1 MRILLLIAFVASIN
15 LGVAADEGREGNGH
29 ASIPGVSNQ
38 EFKPLPHSQR
48 VFRIKAV
55 RAVDDDLAVAAKASL
70 QAYGNDA
77 FAANWKR
84 HTIARP
90 RTIFGSGETVVLTR
104 VNEPE
109 QTVEVAIRGTS
120 SFDDVVRDLDA
131 IAELDEQLSIP
142 IHSGFRVVAQGVIAV
157 LRAEFSGEAFANFK
171 FKLYGHSLGGAV
183 ANIVAMYL
191 HEDGR
196 SVALVA
202 TFGAPRFTT
211 NEGARKYQVL
221 NQVTYRVVRCDDVV
235 PFLPPP
241 NFFGWTNNSYEAGG
255 NLLLLLRPPYFDYS
269 VGIDIE
275 RDFTYQ
281 LRLELANAVGRERLA
296 LGHRMTSYDDL
307 LFLYTAKGVSYWPQ
321 PGDISPVSYQLSLQS
336 RMCPHKLLK
345 SEHVAPNPALQ
356 GTLGLSAARP

>member
-1 MRILLLIAFVASIN
+1 MRIPLLIAFIALNN
-15 LGVAADEGREGNGH
+15 LGLAADNTREGRDR
-29 ASIPGVSNQ
+29 ADIPGVSIQ
-38 EFKPLPHSQR
+38 EFKQLPYSQR
-48 VFRIKAV
+48 IFRIKAV
-55 RAVDDDLAVAAKASL
+55 RAVDDDLALAAKASL
-70 QAYGNDA
+70 KSYDNDVA
-77 FAANWKR
+77 DSNWQR
-84 HTIARP
+84 HTIKRP
-90 RTIFGSGETVVLTR
+90 RTIFGSGETVALTR
-104 VNEPE
+104 INKLE
-109 QTVEVAIRGTS
+109 QTIEVAIRGTS
-120 SFDDVVRDLDA
+120 LFNDVVQDLDA
-131 IAELDEQLSIP
+131 KAELDEQLNIP
-142 IHSGFRVVAQGVIAV
+142 IHSGFRVVARGVIAV
-157 LRAEFSGEAFANFK
+157 LRKEFSGEEFRNYK

-196 SVALVA
+196 TVALVA

-221 NQVTYRVVRCDDVV
+221 NQVTFRVVRCDDVV

-275 RDFTYQ
+275 RDFTNQ

-296 LGHRMTSYDDL
+296 LGHRMNSYDDL
-307 LFLYTAKGVSYWPQ
+307 LFLYTAKGFHYWPE

-336 RMCPHKLLK
+336 KMCSHKLLK
-345 SEHVAPNPALQ
+345 SETPNPALQ
-356 GTLGLSAARP
+356 GTLRLSAVRP